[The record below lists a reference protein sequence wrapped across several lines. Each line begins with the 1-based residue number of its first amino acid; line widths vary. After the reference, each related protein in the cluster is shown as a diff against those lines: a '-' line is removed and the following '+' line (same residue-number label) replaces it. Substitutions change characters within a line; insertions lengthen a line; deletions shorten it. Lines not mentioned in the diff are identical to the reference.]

1 MAGVPDGQQIDYQ
14 KMQLIGSLKAVADQ
28 MRTCAT
34 MAEHF
39 VQSLS
44 HVPFGGPVPLGRK
57 RRTAEEMSTDG
68 KRKRKPPKD
77 PNAPKRPAS
86 SYLIFQNDVRNE
98 LKKEHPNLS
107 NNELLSMIAALWQ
120 NMPKEKKESYELRQ
134 KEKKEEWLQQKAVYD
149 GRTSPGAAP
158 IAAAVAPPIAAP
170 LAMPAQVV
178 SPKSLTKPVSKPAK
192 FVAAPAVTPLSDA
205 EESDDE
211 DGTSSD
217 GSTDDDE
224 EEDAEETQPPPKKS
238 KKEAVSH
245 KAEQPPAKEKKHKVP
260 KA

>member
-1 MAGVPDGQQIDYQ
+1 MFVVVVIVDDTTMLHKLSHAQCRILFTF
-14 KMQLIGSLKAVADQ
+14 QLIGSLKAVADQ

-44 HVPFGGPVPLGRK
+44 HVPFGGPVPLGQYPVPPPATPVPAGRK

-120 NMPKEKKESYELRQ
+120 NMPKEKKEVS
-134 KEKKEEWLQQKAVYD
+134 
-149 GRTSPGAAP
+149 AP
-158 IAAAVAPPIAAP
+158 SA
-170 LAMPAQVV
+170 
-178 SPKSLTKPVSKPAK
+178 
-192 FVAAPAVTPLSDA
+192 
-205 EESDDE
+205 
-211 DGTSSD
+211 
-217 GSTDDDE
+217 
-224 EEDAEETQPPPKKS
+224 
-238 KKEAVSH
+238 
-245 KAEQPPAKEKKHKVP
+245 
-260 KA
+260 